1 MSLQYIWNNS
11 TEITVN
17 RRRMI
22 GMQIARNGLVKLGET
37 PTLTPWK
44 FTVKQGTL
52 FGFNQ
57 ARFLIETLDNMDRN
71 VSEVITLGAGTN
83 MSWLYRYQGAQ
94 TQLNLDRIKV
104 TSFVG
109 NQLVLDIST
118 LTSAANSVIFE
129 KGDIFN
135 IVGFPYPFTATA
147 QVLKTGTSVTMTTH
161 RPNVIQTAIPA
172 NTGLLVGANTQI
184 KVICTNMP
192 TYTLKPGGYKYVNG
206 ILTNAAYIEYDSD
219 FELHEFI
226 T

>member
-1 MSLQYIWNNS
+1 MSLQTIWNKA
-11 TEITVN
+11 TEITVD
-17 RRRMI
+17 RHRMI

-37 PTLTPWK
+37 PTLNPWK
-44 FTVKQGTL
+44 FTVKHDTVYA
-52 FGFNQ
+52 FNS
-57 ARFLIETLDNMDRN
+57 ARSLIETLDNMDRN
-71 VSEVITLGAGTN
+71 VAETITLGSGAN

-94 TQLNLDRIKV
+94 TQLNLDRLKV
-104 TSFVG
+104 ISFIG

-118 LTSAANSVIFE
+118 VTSATNSVIFE

-135 IVGFPYPFTATA
+135 IVGFPYPFTSTT
-147 QVLKTGTSVTMTTH
+147 QVLKTGTQVTVSTH
-161 RPNVIQTAIPA
+161 RPNVLQSAIPS

-192 TYTLKPGGYKYVNG
+192 NYTLKPGAYKYVNG
-206 ILTNAAYIEYDSD
+206 VLTNAAYVEFDSN